1 MITKTDVY
9 EACQEVI
16 KQRISFLKNLL
27 EELQQGTLNDA
38 KSSAGDKHETAI
50 SNMQLEQEKLNKQLA
65 SAKEQYSQLAKISPQ
80 LVNGQ
85 MSAGALAQTNHGWIY
100 ISVSLGKII
109 VGDTE
114 VFCVSHTAPIALALK
129 GKKVGESATV
139 LNKLYQVEALF

>member
-65 SAKEQYSQLAKISPQ
+65 AANEQYSQLVKVSPH
-80 LVNGQ
+80 LVNQ
-85 MSAGALAQTNHGWIY
+85 QISAGALAQTNHGWIY
-100 ISVSLGKII
+100 VSVSLGKIL
-109 VGDTE
+109 VDDTE
-114 VFCVSHTAPIALALK
+114 FFCVSHNAPIALALK
-129 GKKVGESATV
+129 GKKVGETATV
-139 LNKLYQVEALF
+139 LNKQYQVEKLY